1 LTNNTFVFSTS
12 EPTRITFQSGTLPTS
27 SPHVETGVNYWAI
40 GVGAEE
46 FTLYLNQE
54 DAAALENAIEFSDA
68 GSSATILAYPLENVL
83 FIEQLDFDAYMDCTG
98 YYPEP
103 TTAFPVPGVSTISGQ
118 SRFNAQSILMQGDGF
133 GFETE
138 GVDGNV
144 DFIAHGSPVLVTDAQ
159 YGFPINVEITPLPI
173 SLSVTGNPKNSNLV
187 ETKHLR
193 YATFLFAD
201 TIGGTIT
208 QSGLTFPV
216 ALSTLSQ
223 ITPGLPP
230 EPKTGSF
237 EISVMNAWDDFNIDN
252 FTINHTEPYGLKLT
266 GIFYTVDTD

>member
-1 LTNNTFVFSTS
+1 
-12 EPTRITFQSGTLPTS
+12 
-27 SPHVETGVNYWAI
+27 
-40 GVGAEE
+40 
-46 FTLYLNQE
+46 
-54 DAAALENAIEFSDA
+54 
-68 GSSATILAYPLENVL
+68 
-83 FIEQLDFDAYMDCTG
+83 
-98 YYPEP
+98 
-103 TTAFPVPGVSTISGQ
+103 
-118 SRFNAQSILMQGDGF
+118 MQGDGF